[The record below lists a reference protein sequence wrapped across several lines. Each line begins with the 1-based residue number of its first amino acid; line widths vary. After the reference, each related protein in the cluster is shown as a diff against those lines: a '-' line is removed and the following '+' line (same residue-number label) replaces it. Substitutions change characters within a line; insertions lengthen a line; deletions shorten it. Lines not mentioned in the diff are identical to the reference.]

1 MYLVQSHA
9 KEAIGYMLPFQ
20 KICGILQWNEG
31 GDKYMNAKDTLETVW
46 KGLMDY
52 ADANKVI

>member
-1 MYLVQSHA
+1 
-9 KEAIGYMLPFQ
+9 MLPFQ

-52 ADANKVI
+52 ADANKVIEIKHRYPCFIAE